1 MQAFSVG
8 LAPHMSAPDLQA
20 LQCGDAAAWDMAF
33 PWLWPAAFGAAQVTL
48 KPFLLAEVEDVAIE
62 SLEALV
68 EKLRELKSVEELKPL
83 VAGIAHH
90 RAVSLLRE
98 RFAKKRGEGRTESL
112 EAVQE
117 ANMAD
122 CPDPTADSPLAAL
135 EQKEVAECL
144 SRTLSKLKPPQGA
157 VLTDFFLNGL
167 SYEGIARK
175 HGLPIG
181 SVGVYLKRGLETLRR
196 IWGQG
201 GES

>member
-1 MQAFSVG
+1 
-8 LAPHMSAPDLQA
+8 
-20 LQCGDAAAWDMAF
+20 MA
-33 PWLWPAAFGAAQVTL
+33 
-48 KPFLLAEVEDVAIE
+48 
-62 SLEALV
+62 S
-68 EKLRELKSVEELKPL
+68 
-83 VAGIAHH
+83 IAHH

-98 RFAKKRGEGRTESL
+98 QFAKKRGAGRTESL

-122 CPDPTADSPLAAL
+122 CPDPAANSPLAAL
-135 EQKEVAECL
+135 EQKELAERL
-144 SRTLSKLKPPQGA
+144 SGTLSDLKPPQGA

-175 HGLPIG
+175 RGIPIG

-196 IWGQG
+196 IWGQR